1 MNTESASIAV
11 EVQVATE
18 SRPLPAAEDFC
29 RWVNSALQG
38 AGRVAETSTNVTVR
52 IVDEAES
59 EALNSSFRDVAKS
72 TNVLAFPVEADSFP
86 AHVEDEAEL
95 GDLVICAAV
104 VIREAAEQAKP
115 IEAHFAHMTVH
126 GSLHL
131 AGYDH
136 LNDEQAAEMESL
148 EKQILAGFGFPDP
161 YQQEH

>member
-1 MNTESASIAV
+1 VNADSAGIAV
-11 EVQVATE
+11 EVQVATAA
-18 SRPLPAAEDFC
+18 RPLPAAEDFC
-29 RWVNSALQG
+29 RWVRSALRG

-59 EALNSSFRDVAKS
+59 QALNSSFRDVAKP

-86 AHVEDEAEL
+86 AHAEDEAEL

-104 VIREAAEQAKP
+104 VTREAAGQAKP
-115 IEAHFAHMTVH
+115 VEAHFAHMTVH

-148 EKQILAGFGFPDP
+148 EKQILAGLGFPDP

>member
-1 MNTESASIAV
+1 MNAEPASVAV

-18 SRPLPAAEDFC
+18 SRPLPVAEDFC
-29 RWVNSALQG
+29 RWVNSALRG
-38 AGRVAETSTNVTVR
+38 AGKGVATATNVTVR

-59 EALNSSFRDVAKS
+59 QALNTSFRDVAKP
-72 TNVLAFPVEADSFP
+72 TNVLAFPVQADSFP
-86 AHVEDEAEL
+86 AHAEHEAEL

-104 VIREAAEQAKP
+104 VAREAAEQAKP
-115 IEAHFAHMTVH
+115 AEAHFAHMTVH

-136 LNDEQAAEMESL
+136 LNDEQAAEMELL
-148 EKQILAGFGFPDP
+148 ETQILAGFGFPDP

>member
-1 MNTESASIAV
+1 MTTESASIAV

-18 SRPLPAAEDFC
+18 LRPLPVAEDFC
-29 RWVNSALQG
+29 RWVNSALQS
-38 AGRVAETSTNVTVR
+38 ADRLVATSTNVTVR

-59 EALNSSFRDVAKS
+59 QALNSSFRDVAKP
-72 TNVLAFPVEADSFP
+72 TNVLAFPVESGSFP
-86 AHVEDEAEL
+86 AHAEDESEL

-104 VIREAAEQAKP
+104 VAREAAEQAKP
-115 IEAHFAHMTVH
+115 AEAHFAHMTVH

-148 EKQILAGFGFPDP
+148 EKQILAGLGFPDP

>member
-38 AGRVAETSTNVTVR
+38 TGKLLATSTNVTVR

-59 EALNSSFRDVAKS
+59 QALNSSFRDVAKP

-86 AHVEDEAEL
+86 AHAEDEAEL

-104 VIREAAEQAKP
+104 VAREAAEQAKSA
-115 IEAHFAHMTVH
+115 EAHFAHMTVH

-131 AGYDH
+131 VGYDH

-148 EKQILAGFGFPDP
+148 ETQILAGFGIPNP